1 MAAALGQMVAS
12 MSRGKKAY
20 QQYEREL
27 SEAIAKLAK
36 LREELTAAI
45 DDDAAAY
52 DAVAKAYKQAKT
64 AAGGDGLVAEALKG
78 ATRVPLGVAERA
90 WEVKRIAES
99 LAPITNPHMASDL
112 TVARALARAAV
123 EGALANVEI
132 NLEALKDESF
142 AADIRKKTTAIRS

>member
-1 MAAALGQMVAS
+1 

-27 SEAIAKLAK
+27 SEAIARLAK
-36 LREELTAAI
+36 LREDLKAAI
-45 DDDAAAY
+45 DDDAASY

-64 AAGGDGLVAEALKG
+64 VAGGDGLVAEALKG

-90 WEVKRIAES
+90 REVGGIVES
-99 LAPITNPHMASDL
+99 LGPISNPNMASDL

-132 NLEALKDESF
+132 NLGSLKDEGF
-142 AADIRKKTTAIRS
+142 EKEVRSKVLALRA